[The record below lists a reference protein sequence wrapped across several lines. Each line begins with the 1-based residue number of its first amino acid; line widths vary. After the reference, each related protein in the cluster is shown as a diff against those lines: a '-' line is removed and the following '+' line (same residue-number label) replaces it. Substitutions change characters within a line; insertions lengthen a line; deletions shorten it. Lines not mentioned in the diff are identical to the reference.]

1 MTILISIGIFLSVIL
16 FVEGGFYAY
25 HAFWSPKTKKVKRR
39 LQNPSRGNSVKPTAE
54 QAELLRKRQLS
65 GFAWFDGFMVKI
77 PRLASIEKTLLQ
89 ANSTMPLGV
98 FLIISGI
105 MAFSGLILAS
115 LKNLGIPLMGGC
127 MLVGGIIPYLYMRYQ
142 RKQRFA
148 EFQRQ
153 LPDALDLVARA
164 LRAGHAFSVGMKM
177 VGDEFSDPIG
187 PEFSRAVEEIS
198 FGIDVPEALK
208 NLSERIECMD
218 LSFFVT
224 SLIVQRET
232 GGNLAEIL
240 ESISRLIRQRFE
252 LLGRVQALAAEGK
265 LSAYILFGLPFAIAG
280 ILWQLNK
287 GYMQLLITDPMGIN
301 MITIAGVLMC
311 VGAIIMRKMILSKV

>member
-1 MTILISIGIFLSVIL
+1 MTILISVGIFLSVIL
-16 FVEGGFYAY
+16 FIEGGFYAY
-25 HAFWSPKTKKVKRR
+25 HAFFNAKNKKVKRR
-39 LQNPSRGNSVKPTAE
+39 LQNTSRVNVGKPTAE
-54 QAELLRKRQLS
+54 QAELLRKRQAS
-65 GFAWFDGFMVKI
+65 GFAWFDAFMAKI
-77 PRLASIEKTLLQ
+77 PRLDSIEKTLLQ

-98 FLIISGI
+98 FLCISGI
-105 MAFSGLILAS
+105 TAFSGLILAS
-115 LKNLGIPLMGGC
+115 TRNLGVPLMGGC
-127 MLVGGIIPYLYMRYQ
+127 MLVGGILPFFYMRWK
-142 RKQRFA
+142 RKKRFA
-148 EFQRQ
+148 EFQKQ

-252 LLGRVQALAAEGK
+252 LLGRVAALSAEGK

-287 GYMQLLITDPMGIN
+287 GYMQLLITDPMWTT

-311 VGAIIMRKMILSKV
+311 VGAIIMRNMSLIKV